1 MIDPIQSLPLM
12 GSGMEP
18 ATGAARSPVVPGGTG
33 FGDMLS
39 QSFSAL
45 NDQMTGAEH
54 LSEMAATG
62 ALPDP
67 TVALVEVEK
76 ADLAFQM
83 AVQVRNRMVESWQEM
98 TRIGF

>member
-1 MIDPIQSLPLM
+1 MIDPIQSLPMM

-18 ATGAARSPVVPGGTG
+18 TTGATKPAVATGGGG
-33 FGDMLS
+33 FGEMLS
-39 QSFSAL
+39 SSINAI
-45 NDQMTGAEH
+45 NDQMLDAER

-83 AVQVRNRMVESWQEM
+83 AVQVRNRLVESWNDL
-98 TRIGF
+98 TRMGF

>member
-18 ATGAARSPVVPGGTG
+18 ATGATESPIAAGGGG

-39 QSFSAL
+39 QSISAL
-45 NDQMTGAEH
+45 NDQMTDAER

-83 AVQVRNRMVESWQEM
+83 AVQVRNRMVETWQEL
-98 TRIGF
+98 TRMGF